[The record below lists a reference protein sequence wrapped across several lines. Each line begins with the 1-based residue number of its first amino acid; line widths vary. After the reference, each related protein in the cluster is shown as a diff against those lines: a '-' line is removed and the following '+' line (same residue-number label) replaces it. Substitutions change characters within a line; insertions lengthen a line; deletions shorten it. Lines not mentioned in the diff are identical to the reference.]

1 MADKR
6 QGRPDGRQSRWDEH
20 NAARRAHILDAAIAL
35 LETGTPPGD
44 VHVREIAE
52 RAGLGR
58 PVVYRHFADRADLD
72 RAVQARV
79 LELMRTEVEAAVGIE
94 GTIDEIIYR
103 IVFAYVGWAAA
114 HPALHRVAVS
124 EQGAGA
130 TQLDQTVSEIAESVE
145 ALFTMALSLIGVELD
160 EDDSQILDPLVFG
173 LVGQAF
179 GSVRRW
185 LRRDPMV
192 PDAAALARFLTDS
205 IWFQIDGHARS
216 RGLELD
222 RAVPLERFFGGNPA

>member
-1 MADKR
+1 MADTR
-6 QGRPDGRQSRWDEH
+6 QGRADGRHSRWDEH
-20 NAARRAHILDAAIAL
+20 NAARRAHILDAAVAL
-35 LETGTPPGD
+35 LESGTPPAD

-79 LELMRTEVEAAVGIE
+79 LDLMRAEVEAAVGIE

-160 EDDSQILDPLVFG
+160 EDDAEILDPLVFG

-222 RAVPLERFFGGNPA
+222 RTVPLERFFGGASA

>member
-52 RAGLGR
+52 SAGLGR

-222 RAVPLERFFGGNPA
+222 RTVPLERFFGGASA

>member
-1 MADKR
+1 MAEQR
-6 QGRPDGRQSRWDEH
+6 SRPDGRQSRWDQH
-20 NAARRAHILDAAIAL
+20 NAARRSHILDAAVAL
-35 LETGTPPGD
+35 LEEGTPPAD
-44 VHVREIAE
+44 LHVREIAD

-72 RAVQARV
+72 RAVQGRV
-79 LELMRTEVEAAVGIE
+79 LELMRTEVEAAVRIE
-94 GTIDEIIYR
+94 GSIDEIIFR
-103 IVFAYVGWAAA
+103 IVSAYVGWAAA
-114 HPALHRVAVS
+114 HPALHRAAVS

-130 TQLDQTVSEIAESVE
+130 SQLDDTVSDIAGSVE
-145 ALFTMALSLIGVELD
+145 QLFSMALSLIGVELD
-160 EDDSQILDPLVFG
+160 DQDAAILDPLVFG

-192 PDAAALARFLTDS
+192 PDAAALARFLTES
-205 IWFQIDGHARS
+205 IWFQIDGHART

-222 RAVPLERFFGGNPA
+222 RTVPLEQLLGPEV

>member
-1 MADKR
+1 MTENG
-6 QGRPDGRQSRWDEH
+6 GRPDGRQSRWNEH
-20 NAARRAHILDAAIAL
+20 NAARRAHILDAAVDL
-35 LETGTPPGD
+35 LEEGVPPSD
-44 VHVREIAE
+44 LHVREIAE

-79 LELMRTEVEAAVGIE
+79 LELMRSEVEAAVRIE
-94 GTIDEIIYR
+94 GSIDEIIFR
-103 IVFAYVGWAAA
+103 IVSAYVGWAAA
-114 HPALHRVAVS
+114 HPTLHRAAVS

-130 TQLDQTVSEIAESVE
+130 TQLDHTVSDIAESVE
-145 ALFTMALSLIGVELD
+145 QLFTLALSLIGVELD
-160 EDDSQILDPLVFG
+160 EQDAAILDPLVFG

-192 PDAAALARFLTDS
+192 PDAAGLSRFLTES
-205 IWFQIDGHARS
+205 IWFQIDGHARA

-222 RAVPLERFFGGNPA
+222 RTVPLEQLFGNSSS